1 MATPTQQT
9 FFGSLLDIVLM
20 LVEAL
25 LSLVL
30 RFDSE
35 LRRHAYPLASDETVV
50 QIRTY
55 LPHSEFYATFS
66 YKGILLDRHA
76 PAKTPDIVINT
87 YTHQLAG
94 ILMGQDA
101 EQLETLQIR
110 GNSEQ
115 VALLKTFLSH
125 LGLSHLLEM
134 AIQKIRP
141 RPLSDAEKQAK
152 AQKRDDKIAKLTAK
166 LNEQTLL
173 AERLTAENRQLGTEL
188 RQIKG
193 TQKSTFIAL
202 IVMTVIAVV
211 AVIAHFFR

>member
-35 LRRHAYPLASDETVV
+35 LRRHAYPLASNEVVV

-66 YKGILLDRHA
+66 YKGILLDRVA
-76 PAKTPDIVINT
+76 PTKTPDIVINT

-188 RQIKG
+188 RQVKG